1 MDHKPPDELFI
12 SFLVRKALRLSLLS
26 ILTCCFFWPA
36 LAQGQVRRLIFT
48 VKTSDD
54 DLRGGD
60 NLNVGIHFRDGNV
73 QWKPNVNRGQTWGEN
88 TTQQFDI
95 GLQQPAPL
103 SQIVS
108 IELKKPT
115 SGSGASGA
123 DEWHMASISVRA
135 MGDGIDKVIATHGL
149 MQFTQGYDDLVLPV
163 TIEAPGKV
171 SKLELTIKTGG
182 DNLGHED
189 GLNIT
194 IHFRG
199 GHQQVIQNANE
210 GREWANDSTHVKTI
224 TLDKVVDPADIMRID
239 LQAGYNYP
247 VGTFPPKSDNWNMD
261 SISIRAIG
269 EGVDKVIARHGFN
282 RFTGTKQILSIP
294 ITFAEAGKANK
305 LEFTF
310 QTGGDDLRGDNDN
323 LNVIIHYSDGR
334 TQQVGNI
341 NGGRNWA
348 NNSMHVETITL
359 NRAVDPS
366 EITEIDLETT
376 SRGGLSGDNWDMNS
390 VIVKAIGDGVNEVL
404 FSKVGFPFKRFTGG
418 KHTLRLTKDQ

>member
-1 MDHKPPDELFI
+1 MDHKSQERMFTSSLM
-12 SFLVRKALRLSLLS
+12 RKALRLSLLS

-48 VKTSDD
+48 VKTADD

-95 GLQQPAPL
+95 GLQQPVPL

-149 MQFTQGYDDLVLPV
+149 KQFTEGYDDLVLPV
-163 TIEAPGKV
+163 TMEMAGKV
-171 SKLELTIKTGG
+171 SKLELTIKTDG
-182 DNLGHED
+182 DNLEHYD
-189 GLNIT
+189 ALRIT

-199 GHQQVIQNANE
+199 GQTQVVDNANE
-210 GREWANDSTHVKTI
+210 GRAWENDTTHVKTI
-224 TLDKVVDPADIMRID
+224 MLDQVVDSSDLNRIV
-239 LQAGYNYP
+239 LQAGYSLP
-247 VGTFPPKSDNWNMD
+247 DTTIPPKSDNWNMD
-261 SISIRAIG
+261 SIAVRAIG

-282 RFTGTKQILSIP
+282 RFTGTHRTLSIP
-294 ITFAEAGKANK
+294 ITAAEAGKANK
-305 LEFTF
+305 LEFTIL
-310 QTGGDDLRGDNDN
+310 TGGDDLRGDNDN
-323 LNVIIHYSDGR
+323 LNVIIHYRDGR
-334 TQQVGNI
+334 TQNANNI

-348 NNSMHVETITL
+348 NDSMHVETITL

-366 EITEIDLETT
+366 EIVEVDLETM

-390 VIVKAIGDGVNEVL
+390 VVVKAIGDGVNEVI
-404 FSKVGFPFKRFTGG
+404 FNKVGFPFKRFTGD
-418 KHTLRLTKDQ
+418 KHILRLKKEQ